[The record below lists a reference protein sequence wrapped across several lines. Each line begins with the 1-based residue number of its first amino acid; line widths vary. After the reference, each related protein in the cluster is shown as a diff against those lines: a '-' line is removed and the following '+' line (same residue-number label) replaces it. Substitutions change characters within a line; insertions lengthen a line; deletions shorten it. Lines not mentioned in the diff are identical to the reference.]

1 MLLHPLKTILEVTLL
16 LIIILV
22 GLQEQNIERG
32 CVLEML
38 RDALGTIWDFL
49 CCDANLMQ

>member
-38 RDALGTIWDFL
+38 RGVLGTIWDFMS
-49 CCDANLMQ
+49 CDGSLK